1 MPRAALS
8 CAYAG
13 KRPSVR
19 TEAPDEAKP
28 RPSAQQGLSYI
39 LLCGGNSIDLRY
51 MLYCG
56 PGYWAV

>member
-28 RPSAQQGLSYI
+28 RPSAQHLSC
-39 LLCGGNSIDLRY
+39 LLTLYTAVMTEGGV
-51 MLYCG
+51 
-56 PGYWAV
+56 P